1 MQKLMQKR
9 FSALLLALVA
19 LFAAYCEK
27 QPAPTSTTA
36 ASQPAAAAEGP
47 LTKGQFAKVT
57 EAAALRSKP
66 STSAKHVEC
75 SLQSVGQPNS
85 EKLLTK
91 GWQDQKGDNWRYSK
105 GITSAPAGAVFEV
118 LDATKAPEK
127 VQSWTNYWYKVK
139 VTNAAISVDGTK
151 AEFDCA
157 EGDIWIFGEFLKSTG
172 ANFQKYNPPKHPD
185 ASP

>member
-19 LFAAYCEK
+19 LFATYCEK

-36 ASQPAAAAEGP
+36 ASQPAAAPEGP
-47 LTKGQFAKVT
+47 LSKGQFAIVT
-57 EAAALRSKP
+57 EGAAVRSKP

-85 EKLLTK
+85 EKLLQK
-91 GWQDQKGDNWRYSK
+91 GWKDEKGDNWRYGKSV
-105 GITSAPAGAVFEV
+105 TSAPAGAVFEV

-151 AEFDCA
+151 AEIDCA

>member
-1 MQKLMQKR
+1 MQNLKQKIS
-9 FSALLLALVA
+9 SALLFSLAA
-19 LFAAYCEK
+19 LMAAHCEK
-27 QPAPTSTTA
+27 QPAPTATTV

-66 STSAKHVEC
+66 STSAKHVDC
-75 SLQSVGQPNS
+75 TLQSVGQPTYQQ
-85 EKLLTK
+85 LPAK
-91 GWQDQKGDNWRYSK
+91 GWRDYKGDNWRFAK
-105 GITSAPAGAVFEV
+105 DITSAPAGAVFEV

-157 EGDIWIFGEFLKSTG
+157 EGDIWIFGEFLKGTD